1 MSNLCMLLLLVE
13 QIYGRCYGPSE
24 VGGLNYKC
32 ENGVFWADGIKGDV
46 LTDYV
51 VAGSIAD
58 TPVVRLT
65 DTLRGLTR
73 PQSLV
78 VQEGVQII
86 DEAALENCYNLAKVT
101 LPSTLTR
108 LGAYTFRGCA
118 ALRELTFTGTQSQ
131 LTTIGAAAFSGC
143 ASLQAVN
150 WPGST
155 IPTELFY
162 DCQDLASIT
171 LNEGL
176 RSIEDRAFVRCNS
189 LTSVTIPSSVTSM
202 GAQMFWT
209 CSRLTTVVIKGSSTA
224 ISFGTATSE
233 DGATFSGCY
242 SLSAVYY
249 CSSTVVGGVGFAS
262 PEVSVYV
269 PSDYGSTSFAGLSA
283 IKDWNAYPDVT
294 DGAVTYTFDGSTL
307 TITGDGSLDSVV
319 RQEKVVEVVYGK
331 CVACPVQQV
340 TAVVLNQ
347 VTEIGTSAFA
357 SCTGL
362 TSLTIPSSVA
372 KIADHAFSGCEK
384 LASVTFEGSSDFI
397 LSIGESAFE
406 GCALGEGIYYCGT
419 YMPLAGNIFSSSP
432 SVYVSNTY
440 VGNKFGNVDVTI
452 PGPENPFYDVCRSV
466 TPSSPTGE
474 TNQPTNTQE
483 DASTDQETD
492 AGSPAGKSGSNAAT
506 IAGSL
511 IGVLIVLAVIALI
524 LFFFVFRRNKKRN
537 AVSTEDEFTT
547 ETQVSTET
555 EFATTQNDTDD
566 NPLFA
571 ADVTQDF
578 GQRFEEELQ

>member
-1 MSNLCMLLLLVE
+1 MLLLLVE
-13 QIYGRCYGPSE
+13 QIYSACSGAWE

-32 ENGVFWADGIKGDV
+32 ANGYEFWADGVKGGIR
-46 LTDYV
+46 TDYV
-51 VAGSIAD
+51 VAGSLGG
-58 TPVVRLT
+58 TPVVRITANALKGRT
-65 DTLRGLTR
+65 W

-86 DEAALENCYNLAKVT
+86 DDNALEDCYNLAKVT
-101 LPSTLTR
+101 LPSTLTS

-131 LTTIGAAAFSGC
+131 LKTIGRAAFSGC

-155 IPTELFY
+155 IPAELFS

-176 RSIEDRAFVRCNS
+176 KSIEDRAFVRCNS

-202 GAQMFWT
+202 GVQVFRT

-224 ISFGTATSE
+224 ISFRNATSE

-262 PEVSVYV
+262 PAVSVYV

-474 TNQPTNTQE
+474 TK
-483 DASTDQETD
+483 TDQETD